1 MKKRF
6 LSLIIGLCSML
17 PILAGSTLPLKLV
30 NNSVYADNEIYVA
43 IIGNYNGNT
52 IYYDLKN
59 NYQNNAS
66 LPVLN
71 ESVNTLTKAGQPW
84 GFANIF
90 TTLDQIKDKTI
101 HLEHTSACR
110 IFFSFK
116 SPMYLHA
123 FAQGYAGADF
133 GNPGDPNH
141 GIRWELIEF
150 TYNDDSNIWI
160 NTTRVDAFQYPM
172 GLELFGSASSGEKYI
187 KRGELKTYS
196 EIINRWNS
204 QHGGDQYAACLQ
216 NDITSDNLGGIIL
229 QPSKVA
235 SVKNSGFMDSYI
247 NGVWNYFRSNDM
259 TVKMG
264 VLGTWRGRV
273 NGDVFT
279 LTCQEGNY
287 FQPGTVA
294 TIPWKPSTTD
304 AVEGAGAFATAA
316 GTTGDLPVQAMFCG
330 AFNRGVVQYTTGV
343 QDWSPS
349 GSNYFN
355 MGNPCNEYVKFFHQ
369 TDLTHDGYTYA
380 FAYDDTFDQSA
391 TCHTNAPASATV
403 TIGGF
408 AGIASGD
415 NGNNNNNN
423 NNNNNQGTATGNGVA
438 TFCQDINYGGYQ
450 VSLSEGTY
458 TQAEMEAK
466 GIRNNDISSLKVL
479 PGYKVTVFDGSNFNN
494 ASKSWTGD
502 TSWIGNDWNAR

>member
-423 NNNNNQGTATGNGVA
+423 NNNQGTATGNGVA